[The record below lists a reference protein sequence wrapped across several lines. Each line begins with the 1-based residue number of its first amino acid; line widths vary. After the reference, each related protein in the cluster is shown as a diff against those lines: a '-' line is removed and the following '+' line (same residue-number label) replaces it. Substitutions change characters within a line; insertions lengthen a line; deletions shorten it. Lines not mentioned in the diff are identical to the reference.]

1 MNLIPILLKMINY
14 NTFCD
19 KPKAISVLFP
29 IFSDMPYIILKKG
42 STFVV
47 DKSQDVKLKIFFNL
61 INTHKN
67 SINGRD

>member
-1 MNLIPILLKMINY
+1 MINY

-47 DKSQDVKLKIFFNL
+47 DKSQDVKLKIFF
-61 INTHKN
+61 
-67 SINGRD
+67 